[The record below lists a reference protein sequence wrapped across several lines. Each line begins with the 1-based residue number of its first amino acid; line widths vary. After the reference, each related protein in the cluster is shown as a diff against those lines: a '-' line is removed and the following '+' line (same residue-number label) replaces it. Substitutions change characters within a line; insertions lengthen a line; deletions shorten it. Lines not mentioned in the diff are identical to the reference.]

1 MGNVRYCD
9 CEDYPC
15 CGHTDN
21 PEGPYADMTDDE
33 IKQMTYDRMMRDDDY
48 FMEGEE

>member
-1 MGNVRYCD
+1 
-9 CEDYPC
+9 
-15 CGHTDN
+15 
-21 PEGPYADMTDDE
+21 MTDDE

>member
-1 MGNVRYCD
+1 MRCN

-21 PEGPYADMTDDE
+21 DESSPYADMTDDE
-33 IKQMTYDRMMRDDDY
+33 IKEEVYRRMQEEDGYEWGDDDT
-48 FMEGEE
+48 